1 MPRSGAGAGEL
12 PHLLEQ
18 ESEGLCY
25 IFAVS
30 FRLLGIKWPLSSTA
44 IATVSG
50 GTIGSSNH
58 GGVFDSGQSSATIDS
73 TSSSMWPNR
82 RAFEPSL
89 PSHRR
94 QQQQQQQQGTR
105 LRPPRPG
112 QDFGGRDVSIPLRVP
127 SRGVPPAPAT
137 PMLVVD
143 DLLDWSGE
151 GDAGPA
157 GFGGDAVAEDA
168 GLKRAHLWD
177 GTVLAREFLCNEGG
191 ALLKRYFE
199 VDGGVQRGR

>member
-1 MPRSGAGAGEL
+1 MGDL

-30 FRLLGIKWPLSSTA
+30 FRLLGIRWPQSSA
-44 IATVSG
+44 ATNSA
-50 GTIGSSNH
+50 SASDH
-58 GGVFDSGQSSATIDS
+58 GGVFDSGQSSVTIDT
-73 TSSSMWPNR
+73 TSSSLWPNR
-82 RAFEPSL
+82 RAFEPSQ
-89 PSHRR
+89 PSLR
-94 QQQQQQQQGTR
+94 QPHQHQQQGTR

-112 QDFGGRDVSIPLRVP
+112 QDFVQGGGRDSSISFKAA
-127 SRGVPPAPAT
+127 SRGVTPSPAT

-143 DLLDWSGE
+143 DLLGWSGE

-157 GFGGDAVAEDA
+157 EFGDDAVAEDA
-168 GLKRAHLWD
+168 GLKCAQLWD
-177 GTVLAREFLCNEGG
+177 GRVLAREFLCNEGG